1 MPFKPAA
8 RYPADP
14 RAVFILAL
22 SSFSGLTALA
32 FKVAP
37 ESLEAV
43 LPRWGVILWGILLS
57 VGSVITLLGMA
68 RQTVNG
74 IITEQVGSVM
84 VGVTTVYW
92 AVLAIRILGS
102 SALQDVT
109 IILAWGLACLWRWGQ
124 LQALINSS
132 HKRGKR
138 KAALEGD
145 RLYEAEQS
153 IHRQVAI
160 DQADSEEQNAMDRR
174 DDLDGTGGGTDGARQ

>member
-22 SSFSGLTALA
+22 SSFAGLTALA
-32 FKVAP
+32 LQAAP

-43 LPRWGVILWGILLS
+43 LPRWGVILWGVLLS
-57 VGSVITLLGMA
+57 LGSIVTLGGMS

-74 IITEQVGSVM
+74 IIIEQIGSVM

-92 AVLAIRILGS
+92 SVLAIRILGS
-102 SALQDVT
+102 SVLQDVA
-109 IILAWGLACLWRWGQ
+109 IILAWGMACLWRWGQ

-132 HKRGKR
+132 HRRGKR
-138 KAALEGD
+138 KITEEGD
-145 RLYEAEQS
+145 ALYAAEQS

-160 DQADSEEQNAMDRR
+160 DQADSEAKNAMDRR

>member
-1 MPFKPAA
+1 MIFKPAA

-22 SSFSGLTALA
+22 SSFAGLTALA
-32 FKVAP
+32 LKAAP
-37 ESLEAV
+37 ESLESV
-43 LPRWGVILWGILLS
+43 LPRWGVMLWGIMLTL
-57 VGSVITLLGMA
+57 GSIVTLVGMA

-92 AVLAIRILGS
+92 SVLALKIIGS
-102 SALQDVT
+102 SVIQDVA

-132 HKRGKR
+132 HRRGKR
-138 KAALEGD
+138 KAAEKGD

-153 IHRQVAI
+153 IHRQVAL
-160 DQADSEEQNAMDRR
+160 DREDSEEQNALDRR
-174 DDLDGTGGGTDGARQ
+174 DDIDGTGDGARQ